1 MKSAIFD
8 RLEIMLLEVA
18 LTPSEVAIVNGE
30 KGFIP
35 DCIPSKELCL
45 RIGGAL
51 TLVLERNAPVDLALS
66 ERDCWMFRERVNL
79 FSSLGGNQALGLQ
92 LKAKLYGLLL
102 QYAADKMVGE
112 IPVVDTVE
120 EPTAAEVRDALRERE
135 SASQDANP
143 SPDGA
148 DNGAGDPACP

>member
-1 MKSAIFD
+1 MKSAVFD
-8 RLEIMLLEVA
+8 KLELMLLEVS
-18 LTPSEVAIVNGE
+18 LSPSEVAIVGGE

-45 RIGGAL
+45 KIGS
-51 TLVLERNAPVDLALS
+51 TLVLAVERNTPVELALS
-66 ERDCWMFRERVNL
+66 ERDCWIFRERVNL

-92 LKAKLYGLLL
+92 LKAKLYGLLT
-102 QYAADKMVGE
+102 QYEADRMVGE
-112 IPVVDTVE
+112 IPVMDTVE

-148 DNGAGDPACP
+148 GNGAGDPACP